1 MRFLCHYFSM
11 LKLLCRKPL
20 LPWLFTPIY
29 HYLQHLPKPPETPPQ
44 ASQRERPRLSFWSL
58 YDASQANTGHLCST
72 EKRKGLCWLPSVLPG
87 SVEQDTTSSVVTSA
101 AGEVVGKSGG
111 ALVSTTVSGK
121 ISFSVPAIVGG
132 AEVSP
137 VLIAGIS
144 GAVVSG
150 GRVLF
155 VSRTAVSAVG
165 CTSEVAWGAKV
176 VSVKCSEETG
186 AFVVVVAVVV
196 VVTGGAA

>member
-1 MRFLCHYFSM
+1 M
-11 LKLLCRKPL
+11 
-20 LPWLFTPIY
+20 
-29 HYLQHLPKPPETPPQ
+29 
-44 ASQRERPRLSFWSL
+44 
-58 YDASQANTGHLCST
+58 
-72 EKRKGLCWLPSVLPG
+72 LPG

-155 VSRTAVSAVG
+155 VSRTTVSAVG
-165 CTSEVAWGAKV
+165 CTSEVA
-176 VSVKCSEETG
+176 
-186 AFVVVVAVVV
+186 
-196 VVTGGAA
+196 